1 MTVRTDG
8 RSAGRYAKCNLGTHV
23 GDEADAV
30 AANRRALAVNLG
42 VDHIAWLNQVHGRD
56 VVRADKVTRHVA
68 TADASVTRAAATAC
82 AVMVADCVPVLLAAL
97 DGTAVGAAHAGWRG
111 LADGVINA
119 TLTAMAMPA
128 AAITAWVG
136 PAIGRAHYEVGGE
149 VRAAFDGADG
159 ACFSA
164 SRPGHCRLDLK
175 ALAEAQ
181 LRRAGVSRVTVAPYC
196 VYERADLFYSYRR
209 DGVTGRCAALIWRTR
224 AQ

>member
-111 LADGVINA
+111 QGRVDHTVR
-119 TLTAMAMPA
+119 
-128 AAITAWVG
+128 
-136 PAIGRAHYEVGGE
+136 RAHYEVGGE

-164 SRPGHCRLDLK
+164 RRPGHCRLDLK